1 VIGRALVVAV
11 ALAVVAGRGTA
22 ALGQSTRY
30 PPPAPDPD
38 AEAEARSDFWDRAT
52 LPGIDRYREKVDRA
66 RRLIEARS
74 SDHLQSAE
82 QLLVEAT
89 ALLPRRTE
97 ALWYLGVAQELRGRW
112 IECAAS
118 YRRVW
123 QLDPSFT
130 PPDTLRGRGPLGHAL
145 GICLARAGDLAEAA
159 AHLERLTRVAD
170 VSADVLLRL
179 GEVYLA
185 MGRLADAIE
194 VLERASDLATTAA
207 DVHWTLAVAY
217 DRARRPADA
226 ARVAQLALTLDSAL
240 VRVAAPVMP
249 YVPSEDLHYF
259 VAFAHDAKDEPERA
273 ILYFREFVRV
283 APKGPWRQRAVEHLS
298 ALEAADLASRAVIQG
313 TAPVDRKAVVATVR
327 AGAGALGRCVAA
339 IPGALLYVRV
349 VQVGPRTATRA
360 GELRL
365 ASAQPGVRASIFA
378 AFGVEDEPLGQA
390 AACVEREAARL
401 RFPRPTAA
409 DSWSSI
415 SFPVIA
421 R

>member
-1 VIGRALVVAV
+1 MRAALVAAI
-11 ALAVVAGRGTA
+11 ALAIASDA
-22 ALGQSTRY
+22 HAQSTRY

-38 AEAEARSDFWDRAT
+38 AEAEARSDFWDRAVA
-52 LPGIDRYREKVDRA
+52 PGIDRYREKVDRA

-74 SDHLQSAE
+74 SDHLQTAE

-112 IECAAS
+112 MECAAS

-123 QLDPSFT
+123 QIAPDFA

-145 GICLARAGDLAEAA
+145 GICLARAGELAEAA
-159 AHLERLTRVAD
+159 TQLERLTRVAD
-170 VSADVLLRL
+170 ASADVLLRL

-185 MGRLADAIE
+185 MGRLGEAIE

-240 VRVAAPVMP
+240 VRVSAPVMP

-283 APKGPWRQRAVEHLS
+283 APKGPWRQRAIEHLS
-298 ALEAADLASRAVIQG
+298 ALEAADLSSRTIVQG
-313 TAPVDRKAVVATVR
+313 TAPVDRKAVVSVVR
-327 AGAGALGRCVAA
+327 GGAGALGRCVTAV
-339 IPGALLYVRV
+339 PGALLYARI
-349 VQVGPRTATRA
+349 VQVGPRSATRA

-365 ASAQPGVRASIFA
+365 ASAQPGVRANVFA
-378 AFGVEDEPLGQA
+378 AFGADDEAVTAA

-401 RFPRPTAA
+401 RFPRPTATDA
-409 DSWSSI
+409 WSSI

>member
-1 VIGRALVVAV
+1 VRA
-11 ALAVVAGRGTA
+11 AVVAA
-22 ALGQSTRY
+22 IALAIASDASAQSTRY

-38 AEAEARSDFWDRAT
+38 AEAEAKSDFWDRAT

-74 SDHLQSAE
+74 SDHLQTAE
-82 QLLVEAT
+82 QLLVEAN

-112 IECAAS
+112 MECAAS

-123 QLDPSFT
+123 QLEPDFA

-145 GICLARAGDLAEAA
+145 GICLARAGELAEAA
-159 AHLERLTRVAD
+159 THLERLTRVAD
-170 VSADVLLRL
+170 ASADVLLRL

-185 MGRLADAIE
+185 MGRLGEAIE

-240 VRVAAPVMP
+240 VRVSAPVLP

-298 ALEAADLASRAVIQG
+298 ALEAADLSSRTTVQG
-313 TAPVDRKAVVATVR
+313 TAPVDRKAVVAVVR
-327 AGAGALGRCVAA
+327 AGAGALGRCVTAV
-339 IPGALLYVRV
+339 PGALLYARI
-349 VQVGPRTATRA
+349 VQVGPRSATRA

-365 ASAQPGVRASIFA
+365 ASAQPGVRANVFA
-378 AFGVEDEPLGQA
+378 AFGADDEAVTAA
-390 AACVEREAARL
+390 AACVEREAAKL
-401 RFPRPTAA
+401 RFPRPTATDA
-409 DSWSSI
+409 WSSI